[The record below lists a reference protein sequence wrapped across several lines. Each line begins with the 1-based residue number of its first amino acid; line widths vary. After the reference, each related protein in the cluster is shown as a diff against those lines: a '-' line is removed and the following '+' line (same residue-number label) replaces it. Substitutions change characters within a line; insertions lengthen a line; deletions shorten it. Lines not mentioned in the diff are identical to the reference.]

1 MYDYLKIVEK
11 SRRKRTYREM
21 QGSRLH
27 IHDLC
32 GYTSILLTLLFG
44 SLSDPL
50 GHLFIST
57 IFLSDPVALKSDH
70 SQNTVET
77 VCFLV
82 YKDTKDCGRH

>member
-1 MYDYLKIVEK
+1 
-11 SRRKRTYREM
+11 M

-32 GYTSILLTLLFG
+32 GYTSVLLTLLFG

-57 IFLSDPVALKSDH
+57 IFLSNPVAQKLVH
-70 SQNTVET
+70 SQNTVEH
-77 VCFLV
+77 VCLLV
-82 YKDTKDCGRH
+82 YKDTQDCERH